1 MGISIIKNKI
11 PEMIHLKKFNE
22 SMNED
27 EQLLNDILQEVFDEY
42 SIDKVESLS
51 LMELS
56 APINSKV
63 GLYYYVLENYSYY
76 GLSIFCTYDS
86 ISTTR
91 LSFNNFDRLVRE
103 IKVKIIPR
111 LEKIGYGVYDFREV
125 ESNGFISASILK
137 WKSFSIKIEMPK

>member
-76 GLSIFCTYDS
+76 GLSIFCNYDS
-86 ISTTR
+86 MVKYRTVH
-91 LSFNNFDRLVRE
+91 NFDKLIRE

-111 LEKIGYGVYDFREV
+111 LEKIGYGVFDFREV
-125 ESNGFISASILK
+125 ESNEIISANMMK